1 MNITRST
8 RPTGTPAYYLGR
20 SASTWQ
26 AVLPHRKTTS
36 SPSKD
41 HRAMRDSALRYF
53 VHGGA
58 RWN

>member
-1 MNITRST
+1 MNTTRST

-26 AVLPHRKTTS
+26 AVLPHRKLTS
-36 SPSKD
+36 PPTE
-41 HRAMRDSALRYF
+41 HRSLRDSALRYF

>member
-26 AVLPHRKTTS
+26 AVLPHRKTS
-36 SPSKD
+36 SPPTH
-41 HRAMRDSALRYF
+41 HRALRDSTLRFF